1 MYALSAAQMQ
11 GLDAFAIA
19 SGLPAMVLM
28 ERAALAMEAA
38 LAVVLTPD
46 SVPQFAPQRRLAIFC
61 GAGNNGGDGLA
72 LARLLNAPRWQQA
85 GFRVE
90 VYLQAS
96 FARCSSENQQQQ
108 QILKAMGVKLTVLT
122 EEATLSIPALGPQDI
137 AIDALLG
144 VGLNRDVKGPLAALL
159 KQLNQW
165 PCWRVALDLPTGLD
179 TQTGAVLAQAF
190 RADLTLSC
198 AQFKYAHVMDNAL
211 PYVGRVQQVDIG
223 IPQVLVE
230 TYQQKQNTPFV
241 KLLRSD
247 TCAELLGHH
256 WPQRE
261 PSAHKGAQGKVAVFA
276 GSPGMMGACLLS
288 LQAALESGPGY
299 LFAYTHSDIATQVA
313 SALPEVQVNPFP
325 EIEDLETLL
334 KTLDAVLIGPGLG
347 RSDES
352 LSFCEALF
360 EAACATRTPLVIDA
374 DGLFALEIW
383 MKNDPAHRLP
393 TGSVVT
399 PHPGEAA
406 HLLHQ
411 KTVTVQADR
420 LQALKSLQ
428 QALGVTVVLKGAKT
442 LVATSA
448 TDIYVSDVGNAG
460 LARGGAGDVLAG
472 LIVGLHPQTQNAA
485 TLGVYWHGTTADH
498 VARHYTQQG
507 VRIQRL
513 LDHLAEVWA
522 LLCARC
528 ACNSLKQR

>member
-1 MYALSAAQMQ
+1 MYALSAAQMK

-28 ERAALAMEAA
+28 ERAALSMEAA
-38 LAVVLTPD
+38 LKAVLMSDV
-46 SVPQFAPQRRLAIFC
+46 VPPFVSQRRVAVFC

-90 VYLQAS
+90 VYLQAP
-96 FARCSSENQQQQ
+96 FARCSTENQQQQ
-108 QILKAMGVKLTVLT
+108 QILKAMGVQLTVLT
-122 EEATLSIPALGPQDI
+122 ETMLSIPPLAAQDI

-144 VGLNRDVKGPLAALL
+144 VGLNRDVEGSLAALL

-179 TQTGAVLAQAF
+179 TQTGAVLGQAF

-198 AQFKYAHVMDNAL
+198 AQFKYAHLMDHAL

-223 IPQVLVE
+223 IPEALVE
-230 TYQQKQNTPFV
+230 VYQQKQETPFV
-241 KLLRSD
+241 KVLRPD

-261 PSAHKGAQGKVAVFA
+261 PAAHKGAQGKVAVFA
-276 GSPGMMGACLLS
+276 GSPGMMGACMLS
-288 LQAALESGPGY
+288 LNAALESGPGY
-299 LFAYTHSDIATQVA
+299 LFAYTHSAIATQVA
-313 SALPEVQVNPFP
+313 SALPEVQINTFP
-325 EIEDLETLL
+325 EVEDLETLL
-334 KTLDAVLIGPGLG
+334 KTLDVVLIGPGLG
-347 RSDES
+347 RSNES
-352 LSFCEALF
+352 LALCF
-360 EAACATRTPLVIDA
+360 AVFKAACVTQTPLVVDA

-393 TGSVVT
+393 AGSVVT

-406 HLLHQ
+406 HLFDQ

-420 LQALKSLQ
+420 LQALKSLKQ
-428 QALGVTVVLKGAKT
+428 KLGVTVVLKGAKT
-442 LVATSA
+442 LVATSEA
-448 TDIYVSDVGNAG
+448 GLYVSDVGNAG

-472 LIVGLHPQTQNAA
+472 LIAGLHPQTQNPA
-485 TLGVYWHGTTADH
+485 TLGVYCHGATADH

-522 LLCARC
+522 LLCVRC